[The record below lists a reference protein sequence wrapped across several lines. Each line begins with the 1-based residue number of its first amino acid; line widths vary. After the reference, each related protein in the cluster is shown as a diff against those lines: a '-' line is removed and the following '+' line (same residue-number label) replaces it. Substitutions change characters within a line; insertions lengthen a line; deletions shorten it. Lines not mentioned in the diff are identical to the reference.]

1 MSNLTKLDSSAL
13 AAAASF
19 SDDFFEDKTGNASPS
34 FTTFSADLGGFEDQ
48 DGKNVSEI
56 VGYTVHTRSQVAL
69 WISKDA
75 PQPALSSFD
84 GVEWDKWDDDQ
95 LADLKDPEAYKV
107 PVADSKYMQW
117 GKDES
122 TGTLYKGWHPE
133 GVPFDRDL
141 VKSAKETVI
150 FYVLVEGQDIPVAVK
165 VAAGSFKYVKAYKKE
180 LAKDKLT
187 LPKVQTKFT
196 VKKET
201 GNGNKWATVQFEAVG
216 VVGSKEEW
224 DAITTSAKLTQET
237 LASFVT
243 PQAPVVA
250 PEEGGEVPF

>member
-34 FTTFSADLGGFEDQ
+34 FTTYASGLDGFSDQ
-48 DGKNVSEI
+48 DDNVVSEI

-69 WISKDA
+69 WLSEDSG
-75 PQPALSSFD
+75 QPALSSFD
-84 GVEWDKWDDDQ
+84 GVTWDKWDDEQ
-95 LADLKDPEAYKV
+95 LADLKDPEAYQV

-117 GKDES
+117 GKDEKS
-122 TGTLYKGWHPE
+122 GTSYKGFLPE
-133 GVPFDRDL
+133 GVEFHKDS
-141 VKSAKETVI
+141 VIGAKETVL
-150 FYVLVEGQDIPVAVK
+150 FYVLVEGQDIPVAIK
-165 VAAGSFKYVKAYKKE
+165 VPAGSFKFVKTYKKE

-196 VKKET
+196 IKSEK
-201 GNGNKWATVQFEAVG
+201 NGNIKWATVQFEAVG
-216 VVGSKEEW
+216 VVSSKEEW
-224 DAITTSAKLTQET
+224 DSITTSAKLTQET
-237 LASFVT
+237 LASFVQ

-250 PEEGGEVPF
+250 PEEGSDPPF